1 MDRNYRIGQTNP
13 VIVKDYV
20 AKGTVEENVVELLE
34 HKKDVKEF
42 MQKDIR
48 CPACEY
54 CTQCLKK
61 GIEYLQKGCVYFADR
76 KNAEV
81 KKGVWL

>member
-1 MDRNYRIGQTNP
+1 MDRNYRIGQTKT

-48 CPACEY
+48 CPACEH

-61 GIEYLQKGCVYFADR
+61 CIEYLQKGCVYFSDR